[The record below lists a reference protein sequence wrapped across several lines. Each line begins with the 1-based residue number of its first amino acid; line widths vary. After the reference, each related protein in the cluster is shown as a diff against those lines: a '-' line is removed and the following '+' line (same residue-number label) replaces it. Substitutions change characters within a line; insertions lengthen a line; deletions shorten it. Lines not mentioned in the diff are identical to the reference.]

1 MDLTNAFQQAASCD
15 FLLCIGSSL
24 TVRPSG
30 NVPVL
35 ALKNKAKLSIVNIQE
50 TPFDSMSDLKINGF
64 CDEVMEQL
72 MSELKIKIDPFIIEH
87 YL

>member
-1 MDLTNAFQQAASCD
+1 M
-15 FLLCIGSSL
+15 
-24 TVRPSG
+24 RPSG

-50 TPFDSMSDLKINGF
+50 TPFDPFSDLKINGF

-72 MSELKIKIDPFIIEH
+72 MNELKIKIDPFIIEH